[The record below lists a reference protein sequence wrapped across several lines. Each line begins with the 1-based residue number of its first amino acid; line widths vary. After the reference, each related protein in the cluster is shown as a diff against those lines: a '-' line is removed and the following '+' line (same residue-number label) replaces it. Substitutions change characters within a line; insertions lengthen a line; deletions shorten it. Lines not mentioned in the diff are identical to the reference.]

1 MAVAAG
7 TWHVMVISCIPA
19 VLLMFKRALRPF
31 DTHHS
36 YRAKKSAVAAVVLTA
51 VVAGGGGLED
61 VPFRTTSAQEGESET
76 GVHCGTSCCRLY
88 GDPAGASA
96 PTTLPVSGG
105 SEPRGA
111 RLGVAGRAAI
121 ASVTASPLSA
131 REGARWRGV
140 RRGVAGNVDRPSGS
154 ALQLPSPPGG
164 EGNMAAVGLGV
175 GPLSGRGGLLTTGV
189 SSELKLDI
197 SFTLGK
203 TYWCLFCH
211 LFFNCLTSASILCS
225 FGTHIYNQF

>member
-1 MAVAAG
+1 
-7 TWHVMVISCIPA
+7 
-19 VLLMFKRALRPF
+19 LN
-31 DTHHS
+31 
-36 YRAKKSAVAAVVLTA
+36 
-51 VVAGGGGLED
+51 D
-61 VPFRTTSAQEGESET
+61 VSQEGESET

-88 GDPAGASA
+88 GDPAGAPA

-111 RLGVAGRAAI
+111 RLGVAGIAAV

-164 EGNMAAVGLGV
+164 EMNMATVGLGK
-175 GPLSGRGGLLTTGV
+175 GPLSGRGGLLTMGVSSELTGV
-189 SSELKLDI
+189 SSELTGVSSKLTGVSSELSGVSSEHILWQSCSRISHSQSTDI
-197 SFTLGK
+197 
-203 TYWCLFCH
+203 CA
-211 LFFNCLTSASILCS
+211 SA
-225 FGTHIYNQF
+225 